1 MSKRLVRPEKH
12 VSQRRPAQG
21 EIQPLDALSALRPS
35 PSSGRPLDEPVRSF
49 MESRFGHDFSRIRV
63 FDDDHAAR
71 SAEGAGAQAYTSGSD
86 VVFGPGRYDTEHSDG
101 LELIAHELA
110 HVVQNENA
118 GYAHPDRLLSQE
130 SDAAENE
137 AAYAANAVST
147 GHTVT
152 LSATP
157 IAALSMSAEG
167 HGHAGWMDRL
177 FGLNP
182 DRSFVEA
189 GMEGLG
195 YGPTGIWGRP
205 PAEDEGQGTT
215 LLRALGAAATSPLAA
230 FAAVGGHALDEINHG
245 PLFFHGLFD
254 K

>member
-1 MSKRLVRPEKH
+1 
-12 VSQRRPAQG
+12 
-21 EIQPLDALSALRPS
+21 
-35 PSSGRPLDEPVRSF
+35 
-49 MESRFGHDFSRIRV
+49 
-63 FDDDHAAR
+63 
-71 SAEGAGAQAYTSGSD
+71 YTSGSD

-157 IAALSMSAEG
+157 IAALSLRPEG

-215 LLRALGAAATSPLAA
+215 LLRALGATVTTRLSAS
-230 FAAVGGHALDEINHG
+230 AAVRGHARDELNHA
-245 PLFFHGLFD
+245 PLFCHDLFD
-254 K
+254 KSHRILPQKGCTREKKALTRRELNCNPHMEVDVRRCFFKWTGAWS